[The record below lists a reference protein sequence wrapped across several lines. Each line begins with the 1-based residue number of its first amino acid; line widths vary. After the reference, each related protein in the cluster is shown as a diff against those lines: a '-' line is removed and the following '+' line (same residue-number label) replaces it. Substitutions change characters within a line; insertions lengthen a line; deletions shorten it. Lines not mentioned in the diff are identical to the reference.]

1 MSESGAGG
9 AGDPFGGIPFFGD
22 LAKMLSQSG
31 PVNWETARQLAFSIA
46 TGGETEPNVDPME
59 RIQLE
64 QFSRIAELHVGAITG
79 LATSTSGGLTILP
92 VTRSHWVNNAF
103 KVYEPYFEA
112 IAKALKPGSAQ
123 EPGTA
128 TSGSDPFGLAN
139 MQAFS
144 DPNTDPEAAMEAWF
158 EQMMTML
165 APVMLGMSAGS
176 LIGHLS
182 TRSFGQYD
190 LPIPQTANDELL
202 LIWPNIKQF
211 GEEWS
216 LDPIELRLWV
226 CLHEI
231 AHHTILS
238 IPHVAKTLQQLLLE
252 FVSAFEPDSSGLTI
266 SLENIN
272 PNDPTGLASMQSML
286 SDPEVL
292 LGAMRTSQQDDLL
305 ARLDAITTV
314 IVGYVDWVM
323 DEIGQRL
330 MASYGQIT
338 EAIRR
343 RRVEASSQDRFVG
356 KILGLD
362 LTQAHYER
370 GSKFIAG
377 VVERSGAAALSRL
390 WEHPQNLPTPN
401 EVAAPGLW
409 LARIDLPHDEA

>member
-1 MSESGAGG
+1 MSETGPSGSGN
-9 AGDPFGGIPFFGD
+9 PFGGIPFFGD

-79 LATSTSGGLTILP
+79 LATSASGGLTILP
-92 VTRSHWVNNAF
+92 VVRSHWVTNAF
-103 KVYEPYFEA
+103 KVYAPYFEA
-112 IAKALKPGSAQ
+112 IAKALKPTDPPQ
-123 EPGTA
+123 PGA
-128 TSGSDPFGLAN
+128 GETSGDPFSLVDMTAL
-139 MQAFS
+139 S
-144 DPNTDPEAAMEAWF
+144 DSGSETEAAMEAWF

-176 LIGHLS
+176 LIGHLA

-190 LPIPQTANDELL
+190 LPIPQVANDEIL

-216 LDPIELRLWV
+216 LDPMELKLWV

-231 AHHTILS
+231 AHHTVFNVQ
-238 IPHVAKTLQQLLLE
+238 HVARKLEELLLE
-252 FVSAFEPDSSGLTI
+252 FVSAFEPDTSGLTG

-272 PNDPTGLASMQSML
+272 PNDPSGLASMQSML
-286 SDPEVL
+286 GDPEVL
-292 LGAMRTSQQDDLL
+292 LGAMRSTKQDDLL
-305 ARLDAITTV
+305 ARLDALTTV

-323 DEIGQRL
+323 DQIGQPL
-330 MASYGQIT
+330 MQTYGQIT

-343 RRVEASSQDRFVG
+343 RRVEAASQDRFVG

-370 GSKFIAG
+370 GANFIAG
-377 VVERSGAAALSRL
+377 VIERSSPETLGRL
-390 WEHPQNLPTPN
+390 WEKSANLPTPN

-409 LARIDLPHDEA
+409 LARINLPEEDS